1 MKYTKGITYEEFIN
15 DDKTMDAVIRN
26 VEILGEAVKNI
37 TKDFTEKYP
46 QVEWSEIA
54 RTRDKFI
61 HFYFGLDRDV
71 LWKIVTSDVPSL
83 VEKLKDIITA
93 EGWQDELEE

>member
-1 MKYTKGITYEEFIN
+1 MN

-37 TKDFTEKYP
+37 TEDFMGKYH

-61 HFYFGLDRDV
+61 HFYFGLDRDT
-71 LWKIVTSDVPSL
+71 LWKIVTSDIPL
-83 VEKLKDIITA
+83 LAEKLRDIIIT
-93 EGWQDELEE
+93 EGWQDELED